1 MEKMRKE
8 IVLKLI
14 LIGLLCCG
22 LLIPVY
28 SQTVEGKDTFSREDF
43 SVYLEDAEE
52 RIIVGEPL
60 AQYIGTL
67 NSYFTSSV
75 IINDEQLGPT
85 EWDLFGYAQD
95 GIEIKHYR
103 GWPEIMLI
111 RITSDRFATYR
122 GIKVGDSSE
131 KILCLYGE
139 NPEAEID
146 VHETYISYSVEITNE
161 GKLLKPSGTFG
172 GELLEII
179 FFLLDGVI
187 YKICIQT
194 SEIW

>member
-1 MEKMRKE
+1 MRKE

-14 LIGLLCCG
+14 LTSLLCCG

-60 AQYIGTL
+60 AQYTGTL
-67 NSYFTSSV
+67 NTYFTSSV
-75 IINDEQLGPT
+75 IINDIQLGPT
-85 EWDLFGYAQD
+85 EWDLVEYAQE
-95 GIEIKHYR
+95 GIVIKHYR

-111 RITSDRFATYR
+111 RITSDKFATYR
-122 GIKVGDSSE
+122 GIKVGDSLE
-131 KILCLYGE
+131 KVLCLYGGD
-139 NPEAEID
+139 PEAEIS
-146 VHETYISYSVEITNE
+146 VREEYISYSVEITDE
-161 GKLLKPSGTFG
+161 GKLLKPSGTVG
-172 GELLEII
+172 GGLLEII
-179 FFLLDGVI
+179 FDLLDGVI
-187 YKICIQT
+187 DEIWIQT